1 MFMDESLETINTMLN
16 AINIGRHPNPLVG
29 GSALKDMI
37 HQAEWVIY
45 HSAFEHNNEQVAH
58 HAMAHGSALCV
69 RFKQNHERC
78 WNCVMGSSDSKMCQR
93 VKRCRM
99 FKFKPKLHPQVL
111 HQSEVS
117 SLGGQA
123 KWTWTNERRE
133 TIGCQF
139 HVDHFYHI

>member
-1 MFMDESLETINTMLN
+1 LQPSKFVQFCMFMDENLETINTMLD
-16 AINIGRHPNPLVG
+16 AINIGRLQIRVVS
-29 GSALKDMI
+29 GSALKDMM

-93 VKRCRM
+93 VNWHL
-99 FKFKPKLHPQVL
+99 PVQGV
-111 HQSEVS
+111 QI
-117 SLGGQA
+117 QA
-123 KWTWTNERRE
+123 KTSSPSPPSIRSLFPHWQSQMNMNK
-133 TIGCQF
+133 
-139 HVDHFYHI
+139 